1 MDCYFSKEAE
11 TYTTIGSAA
20 TEGKAAA
27 SATVLS
33 YTDWLCSWSQF
44 LAAGCD
50 KLSTVFKWWRTMF
63 TASAI

>member
-33 YTDWLCSWSQF
+33 YTD
-44 LAAGCD
+44 
-50 KLSTVFKWWRTMF
+50 
-63 TASAI
+63 